1 MPTPSEQKALAF
13 VVIVILLG
21 GAVRVLRAGATT
33 PPTQAQQQG
42 IVRQAHAAD
51 SASKA
56 QSARQAAPRSRARAR
71 TSRRDSSGTVITGV
85 VPIVSPFSSSGQP
98 PATSPLGFP
107 PPSPRIDVD
116 YRRPAVPASKGALS
130 ATDPQARLD
139 LDNATAQQLEGLPAL
154 GPAMAR
160 RIVANRDSF
169 GPFKAIENLRRVRGI
184 GPKTLARLAPLVTF
198 GAR

>member
-21 GAVRVLRAGATT
+21 GAVRVLRAGSVT

-51 SASKA
+51 SASKSQA
-56 QSARQAAPRSRARAR
+56 ARQAPTTRSR
-71 TSRRDSSGTVITGV
+71 SRRTTRRGDTAAVIAGA
-85 VPIVSPFSSSGQP
+85 VPVISPFGASR
-98 PATSPLGFP
+98 TGFP

-116 YRRPAVPASKGALS
+116 YAHPAVPPSKGAS
-130 ATDPQARLD
+130 NATDPRGLLD
-139 LDNATAQQLEGLPAL
+139 MDAATAQQIEALPAL

-169 GPFKAIENLRRVRGI
+169 GPFKSLDNLRRVRGI
-184 GPKTLARLAPLVTF
+184 GPKTLARLSPLVKF
-198 GAR
+198 SSQ